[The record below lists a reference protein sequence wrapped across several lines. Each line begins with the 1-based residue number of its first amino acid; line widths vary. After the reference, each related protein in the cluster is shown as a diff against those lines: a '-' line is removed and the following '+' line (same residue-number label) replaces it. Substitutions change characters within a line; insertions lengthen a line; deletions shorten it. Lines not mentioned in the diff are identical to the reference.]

1 MDTVMFDKVP
11 PSLQPSTFD
20 RRSHTAADYNP
31 LIPDITS
38 SITYNSSAPLTD
50 LGTVDTYHD
59 VNDTALIP
67 VVVEPML
74 PVDRTIELEVSFD
87 TMDDGTNRAMFN
99 QITYNLPLVPT
110 ALSVLTLGPNATD
123 VTAYGTTSFVLDHLS
138 AVQIIL
144 KNGDVGKH
152 PLCVPLIPAYTV
164 QLNAEY
170 FDRSHLHGH
179 KVQIVNRAEDYT
191 SSDPTL
197 NPPIVEGQ
205 ANPIRR
211 DTIGVPGGSSAALRL
226 VADNP
231 GAWLLHCAYLLES
244 L

>member
-1 MDTVMFDKVP
+1 
-11 PSLQPSTFD
+11 
-20 RRSHTAADYNP
+20 
-31 LIPDITS
+31 
-38 SITYNSSAPLTD
+38 
-50 LGTVDTYHD
+50 
-59 VNDTALIP
+59 
-67 VVVEPML
+67 ML
-74 PVDRTIELEVSFD
+74 PVDRTIELEVSFG

-152 PLCVPLIPAYTV
+152 P
-164 QLNAEY
+164 
-170 FDRSHLHGH
+170 FHLHGH
-179 KVQIVNRAEDYT
+179 KVQLVNRAEDYT

-226 VADNP
+226 MADNP
-231 GAWLLHCAYLLES
+231 GAWLLHCHIEWHLEAG
-244 L
+244 LAVTFVEAPAEMQQRA